1 MAHIIPTRPNGTLRT
16 QRTKGFELAINALL
30 SKRTYVLEDAKAARA
45 ALEAVEADL
54 AALDHTLGVLGF
66 TEDPAKYMPTRK
78 NRRVFK
84 KGEMVRSALAVLR
97 EASGPLSSREICLAL
112 LEAKGI
118 DTSDK
123 RLVNQVTS
131 RVYKAL
137 QREAGAGRVT
147 AKQHSGRSLVWSRPA

>member
-1 MAHIIPTRPNGTLRT
+1 MAHIIPTRPNGTLRS

-30 SKRTYVLEDAKAARA
+30 SKRTYVLEDVKAARVV
-45 ALEAVEADL
+45 LDAVEADL
-54 AALDHTLGVLGF
+54 AALDHTLGLLGF

-97 EASGPLSSREICLAL
+97 EASAPMSSREICVVL

-123 RLVNQVTS
+123 RQVNQVTS

-137 QREAGAGRVT
+137 QREAEAGYVVAR
-147 AKQHSGRSLVWSRPA
+147 QHSGRALVWKIAE